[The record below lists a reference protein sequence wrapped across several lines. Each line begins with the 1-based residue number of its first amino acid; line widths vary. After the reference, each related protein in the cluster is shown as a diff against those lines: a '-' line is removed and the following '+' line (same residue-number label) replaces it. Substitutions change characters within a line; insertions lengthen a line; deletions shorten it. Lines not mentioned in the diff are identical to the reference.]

1 MRIRTLLLAGIFLW
15 VAVGYSNAQK
25 PISGPGPGKAFLFT
39 AKKLG
44 IPILKASISIENAPS
59 IRGKSLYQARAE
71 ISSVNL
77 GFLFRM
83 NNRFISIFEAETCTP
98 VQYVKE
104 IDQDGLLKEK
114 KNYHQTLTFDS
125 QNQKVT
131 VEKKGEEK
139 REVSLPPE
147 TFDPLS
153 MFARYYL
160 KEDLQ
165 PHQDLRMSIYDGVK
179 LRHMVFR
186 PRQER
191 VKSKIYGE
199 VGTVCL
205 ESTTAFASFEDKE
218 GTIRIWYTN
227 DGNKVPVLMEF
238 DLPVGNVKF
247 ELDEIREG

>member
-1 MRIRTLLLAGIFLW
+1 
-15 VAVGYSNAQK
+15 
-25 PISGPGPGKAFLFT
+25 
-39 AKKLG
+39 KKLG
-44 IPILKASISIENAPS
+44 IPILKASIRIEIGPS
-59 IRGKSLYQARAE
+59 VQGKSLHQARAE

-77 GFLFRM
+77 GFLFRV
-83 NNRFISIFEAETCTP
+83 NNRFISTFEAETCIP

-104 IDQDGLLKEK
+104 IDQDGFLKEK
-114 KNYHQTLTFDS
+114 KNYLQTLTFDS
-125 QNQKVT
+125 QRQKVV
-131 VEKKGEEK
+131 VEKTGEKK

-179 LRHMVFR
+179 LRQMVFH

-191 VKSKIYGE
+191 VKSKTYGE
-199 VGTVCL
+199 VETICL
-205 ESTTAFASFEDKE
+205 ESTTSFSSFEDKE
-218 GTIRIWYTN
+218 GIIRIWYTN
-227 DGNKVPVLMEF
+227 DGNRIPVLMEF

-247 ELDEIREG
+247 ELDEIREGETKVNHAGRTDWAFYHSE